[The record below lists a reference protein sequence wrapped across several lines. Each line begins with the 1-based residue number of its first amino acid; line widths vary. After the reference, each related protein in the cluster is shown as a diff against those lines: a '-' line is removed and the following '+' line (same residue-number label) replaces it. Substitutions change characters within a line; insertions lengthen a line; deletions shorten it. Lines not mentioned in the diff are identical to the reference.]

1 MKESKLQSK
10 MAVEFSQQRPKEKG
24 LLWSTRNTTLSVKDG
39 QKQKAMGMI
48 AGVSD
53 LIYFKVGCLI
63 GIEVKFPGKEHKFE
77 HVLQQYNWGTKIT
90 SEGGKWYIVTSVA
103 GFWAIINGNAIHK
116 DVYALDQVKILLDEG
131 KSTIVF

>member
-10 MAVEFSQQRPKEKG
+10 MVVEFSQQRPNEKG
-24 LLWSTRNTTLSVKDG
+24 CLWSTRNTTLSVKDG

-53 LIYFKVGCLI
+53 LIYFKDGCLI
-63 GIEVKFPGKEHKFE
+63 GIEVKFPGKEHKFG

-90 SEGGKWYIVTSVA
+90 SEGGKWYVVTSIE
-103 GFWAIINGNAIHK
+103 GFWAVINGKPTHEN
-116 DVYALDQVKILLDEG
+116 VYSLHEVKMLLEQ
-131 KSTIVF
+131 